1 MDMDVGFGAAAMLC
15 LVCTF
20 VPLNIALR
28 RLERLEL

>member
-1 MDMDVGFGAAAMLC
+1 MYFGFGMAAALC

-20 VPLNIALR
+20 APINIALR